1 MFCLIPYRDGFI
13 LIGMNRW
20 LQIILMAFTLLAQSS
35 GYLYAQDLKEV
46 ESVACQNQGPECSQ
60 NAVTESDLKNPH
72 DNGTMKLVSAGASLL
87 YMGGVLN
94 GVVAMPAFMGDVAN
108 ICIGSGLNVGANLL
122 AFMNARGNGKKIKT
136 ELSTIQKEAQ
146 ELKDQLENEE
156 LRRSKEF
163 QIMVF
168 DFYMRALERLRKITE
183 LRIKQH
189 GKNSTYYS
197 IAMAAGLAEA
207 IIYSLPWSS
216 NPPMAKCGAKAA
228 VFAGI
233 ALALE
238 KKGQNQANKL
248 LDAYNKRW
256 GILAQIKARLE
267 MGTISTAKI
276 DGDIEAPDRTS
287 LGGDLAPT
295 TNSLIGPNADQDGLV
310 VTDEEYG
317 CVNTKSEMDQSCGC
331 VKTNTCYQTQTQ
343 SWKNARY
350 GSAFSDVGLNDHIKN
365 MNSAFR
371 GKNSSSSS
379 WSMASINEGNAKAAR
394 LRDNLLKDYA
404 EKEKTSS
411 KKYRLGRSIGIAT
424 DKELANFLNAN
435 FKKSQIDEMFKR
447 FPEAFVGPNDI
458 DLGNVDEN
466 LLAKEADFSK
476 SVAAI
481 TGSSKINSEV
491 KEQSEVGDVDK
502 FKFEFDAKKDENAI
516 IGFNPKNIVIPENVE
531 YDYVGK
537 RDDVVR
543 NDKASLFDIISHRYQ
558 LIYRKKTPEL

>member
-1 MFCLIPYRDGFI
+1 
-13 LIGMNRW
+13 
-20 LQIILMAFTLLAQSS
+20 MAFLLLGESS
-35 GYLYAQDLKEV
+35 GYLYAQDLKEAQ
-46 ESVACQNQGPECSQ
+46 SVACQNQSAECNE

-72 DNGTMKLVSAGASLL
+72 DKGTLKLVSAGASIL

-94 GVVAMPAFMGDVAN
+94 GMVAMPSFMGDVAS
-108 ICIGSGLNVGANLL
+108 ICIGSGLNVAANLL
-122 AFMNARGNGKKIKT
+122 AYMNARGNGKKIKT
-136 ELSTIQKEAQ
+136 ELSAIQREAQ
-146 ELKDQLENEE
+146 ELKEQLEDEE

-168 DFYMRALERLRKITE
+168 DFYLRALERLRKITE

-189 GKNSTYYS
+189 GKNTTYYS
-197 IAMAAGLAEA
+197 IAMVAGLAEA

-216 NPPMAKCGAKAA
+216 NPPMAKCGGMAA
-228 VFAGI
+228 AFAGI
-233 ALALE
+233 GLALE
-238 KKGQNQANKL
+238 KKGQKQADKL

-256 GILAQIKARLE
+256 GILAQIKGRLE

-276 DGDIEAPDRTS
+276 NGDIEAPDRTS
-287 LGGDLAPT
+287 LGGDLAQT
-295 TNSLIGPNADQDGLV
+295 TSTSIGPNPDQTGLV

-317 CVNTKSEMDQSCGC
+317 CVNAKKEMDQSCGC
-331 VKTNTCYQTQTQ
+331 AKTNTCYQTQTQ

-350 GSAFSDVGLNDHIKN
+350 SSAFSDVGLNDHIKN
-365 MNSAFR
+365 MNSAFK
-371 GKNSSSSS
+371 GKYSSSSA
-379 WSMASINEGNAKAAR
+379 WSMDAINDGNAKAAR
-394 LRDNLLKDYA
+394 VRDALLRDY
-404 EKEKTSS
+404 EQKEKTSS

-435 FKKSQIDEMFKR
+435 FKKSQMDEMFKR

-481 TGSSKINSEV
+481 TSSSKINSEV
-491 KEQSEVGDVDK
+491 KEQKSEEDK
-502 FKFEFDAKKDENAI
+502 FKFEFDGNDKNENAI

-543 NDKASLFDIISHRYQ
+543 NDKASLFDIISRRYQ
-558 LIYRKKTPEL
+558 LIYRKKAPEL